1 MYESFLQAMREL
13 AAPSVLLVVLA
24 SAIYGIFV
32 GAVPGLTATMAV
44 ALLVPFTFFL
54 DDLTAIAAIVTTVT
68 CSIFA
73 GDIPGALLR
82 IPGTPASAAYTLD
95 AYAMTRR
102 GQSGRSLGISLLFSI
117 FGGLVG
123 LAVLAT
129 AAPQLAR
136 IEFSP
141 YEYFWMCV
149 MGLSCA
155 AVVAQDSRAKG
166 LLALTL
172 GLLIS
177 SVGVSPDHGVSRFD
191 FGLTE
196 LYRGVKFIPAMI
208 GLFGVSEVLRSA
220 VRRDDATDA
229 PLRVVGDSR
238 ASFASR
244 WFLDPVRDILGG
256 VPALLWKRKW
266 HAIRSSMVGAF
277 IGMLP
282 GAGADLA
289 AWISYAVSKRL
300 SPRPQEYGLGSEEGL
315 SDATTANN
323 ASLAGAWIPA
333 LVFGIPGDSV
343 TAIALGVLLMKNI
356 EPGPRIFTDPT
367 QQRLV
372 WGVILTFLLANLIL
386 LPIGLLSIRA
396 GTLLVRVPRRLLLPI
411 ILLFCVLGAF
421 SIDASWIDVW
431 IMLIM
436 GLFGFVLEAFRIP
449 LGPIVLGIILGG
461 EVEHRFIQSLRSSDS
476 WTDFVSRPV
485 SAILALACLA
495 LWIGPVIAQRLFA
508 RRPPTA
514 TPADA

>member
-1 MYESFLQAMREL
+1 MNEALVQTLREL
-13 AAPSVLLVVLA
+13 SAPSLLLVVLA
-24 SAIYGIFV
+24 SAVYGIFV

-54 DDLTAIAAIVTTVT
+54 DDMTAIAAIVTTVT

-102 GQSGRSLGISLLFSI
+102 GLSGRSLGISLLFSI
-117 FGGLVG
+117 FGGLMG
-123 LAVLAT
+123 LVMLAT

-141 YEYFWMCV
+141 FEYFWMCV
-149 MGLSCA
+149 LGLSCA

-166 LLALTL
+166 LLGLSL

-177 SVGVSPDHGVSRFD
+177 TVGISPDHGVSRFD

-208 GLFGVSEVLRSA
+208 GLFGISEVLRS
-220 VRRDDATDA
+220 VMRRDDDGSASADPARAATSSAAARWLVD
-229 PLRVVGDSR
+229 PL
-238 ASFASR
+238 
-244 WFLDPVRDILGG
+244 RDILGG
-256 VPALLWKRKW
+256 VPALLWRRKW
-266 HAIRSSMVGAF
+266 HAMRSSVVGAF

-289 AWISYAVSKRL
+289 AWISYAISKRF
-300 SPRPQEYGLGSEEGL
+300 SPHPQEYGQGSEEGL
-315 SDATTANN
+315 SDATAANN

-372 WGVILTFLLANLIL
+372 WGVVLTFLLANLLL
-386 LPIGLLSIRA
+386 LPIGLVAIRA

-421 SIDASWIDVW
+421 SIDASTTDVW

-436 GLFGFVLEAFRIP
+436 GVVGFVLEAFRIP

-476 WTDFVSRPV
+476 WVDFVSRPV
-485 SAILALACLA
+485 SAVLALTCLV
-495 LWIGPVIAQRLFA
+495 LWTGPAVARLVA
-508 RRPPTA
+508 GRISRRA
-514 TPADA
+514 ASDAK